1 MWIDSLIDHNSI
13 EICDYTILQISFVS
27 RIIYFDIDILLI
39 DSKLLH
45 FRINIEFHLI
55 SLSDSQIFYA
65 PLMDRICSRESDLQF
80 IFHVYLKILILCM
93 HLNSFTKISPYLFY
107 NIKDLFT
114 LSYFQFSAQSYDS

>member
-80 IFHVYLKILILCM
+80 IFHVYLKILIFAC
-93 HLNSFTKISPYLFY
+93 I
-107 NIKDLFT
+107 
-114 LSYFQFSAQSYDS
+114 

>member
-1 MWIDSLIDHNSI
+1 MWIDSLIDHNYI
-13 EICDYTILQISFVS
+13 EICDYTILQISFVT

-80 IFHVYLKILILCM
+80 IFHVYLKILIFAC
-93 HLNSFTKISPYLFY
+93 I
-107 NIKDLFT
+107 
-114 LSYFQFSAQSYDS
+114 

>member
-1 MWIDSLIDHNSI
+1 MWMNSLIDYKSVG
-13 EICDYTILQISFVS
+13 ICDYTILQISFVT

-80 IFHVYLKILILCM
+80 IFHVYLKILIFAC
-93 HLNSFTKISPYLFY
+93 I
-107 NIKDLFT
+107 
-114 LSYFQFSAQSYDS
+114 